1 MHALRCPKVP
11 RCTFSSMNYQS
22 ELLCWEKAFMEV
34 PLESYSNFL
43 WHMVLLESWSW
54 MRKPSTLSPRMKS
67 QKAHCPRWFLFWF
80 CVSFVLSLV
89 SSLLSSP
96 LVLFMVYT
104 TWFILELRWLNGW
117 TVWVIRLASSSLFSK
132 EVGWTYL
139 LYSQRGLWL
148 FYHEVSPL
156 NIMWNLI
163 WPHLGQPNP
172 PPGALLILRY
182 PVLYWMPLLVNHP
195 DQIKFIMHWDK
206 SASNPLPWMMFVW
219 SLTGKVT
226 KPLIVNR

>member
-11 RCTFSSMNYQS
+11 RCTFGSMNYQS

-163 WPHLGQPNP
+163 DHIW
-172 PPGALLILRY
+172 
-182 PVLYWMPLLVNHP
+182 
-195 DQIKFIMHWDK
+195 
-206 SASNPLPWMMFVW
+206 
-219 SLTGKVT
+219 
-226 KPLIVNR
+226 VNRILLQGHFWFSDTLCCIGCHSW